1 MARTAPTV
9 NGTPTFQRV
18 SFHFIDAT
26 GDQRSDSYNV
36 PAAATVAQIEAAG
49 AAIAASSHASLW
61 KIETTAVY
69 EGNSS
74 KTNADTG
81 VENNSVFD
89 NVVILFRNPTTR
101 ATQDGF
107 VPAPAV
113 ELFVSADSDTPDTDP
128 AGDLAGVASA
138 IEAMLGAAAWNVI
151 SARYTERRE
160 MNTREKF

>member
-9 NGTPTFQRV
+9 NGTPTYQRV
-18 SFHFIDAT
+18 SFHYIDAT
-26 GDQRSDSYNV
+26 GDQRSDSYSV
-36 PAAATVAQIEAAG
+36 PAGATVAQIEAAA

-61 KIETTAVY
+61 KVETTAVY
-69 EGNSS
+69 EGNGS

-89 NVVILFRNPTTR
+89 NIVVLFRNPTTR
-101 ATQDGF
+101 MTQDAF

-113 ELFVSADSDTPDTDP
+113 ELFADAGSDAPDTDP
-128 AGDLAGVASA
+128 AGDLAGIASA
-138 IEAMLGAAAWNVI
+138 VEGMLGAAAWNVI

-160 MNTREKF
+160 INSREKF